1 MICCS
6 RLSLRVELVF
16 VCLVGSCFV
25 FFFLF
30 LFCFYLFGAPVFN
43 HSTELKSI
51 HPLPSG
57 FSKRASLL
65 YLVQKR
71 PLKVW
76 GGGSTLALD
85 PPKSSLWTYQRAN
98 TDLQLQL
105 SQSHLLLRQVA
116 GREGQGT
123 AAASPPGN
131 RPPAP
136 GLWHS
141 AHQSHGLQ
149 SPSRTLP
156 RPVRRSWGK
165 EGTESEP
172 PYTLRLLFQL
182 QMGARRPLET

>member
-1 MICCS
+1 MS
-6 RLSLRVELVF
+6 GWSVLVSF
-16 VCLVGSCFV
+16 V
-25 FFFLF
+25 

-71 PLKVW
+71 PLKV
-76 GGGSTLALD
+76 GGGGPHWLWTHQRARFGLTRELILTRNY
-85 PPKSSLWTYQRAN
+85 SSLGATSFSA
-98 TDLQLQL
+98 
-105 SQSHLLLRQVA
+105 QVA
-116 GREGQGT
+116 GREGGGT

-131 RPPAP
+131 RRPAP

-149 SPSRTLP
+149 SPSRALP
-156 RPVRRSWGK
+156 RPVRPSWGK
-165 EGTESEP
+165 EGTESELP
-172 PYTLRLLFQL
+172 
-182 QMGARRPLET
+182 